1 MKSKFLFSSDIVY
14 LNHGSFGACPKVVFE
29 NYQYWQRK
37 LEESP
42 VQFITKTGIEA
53 LDKSKQALAEYINC
67 EKEDFFFTAN
77 PTTAVNTIMRSLKL
91 DAGDEILSTDLEYG
105 ALDYMWEFYAKK
117 NNVKYIRQSIDL
129 PLLDKDHFLEMF
141 WKGYNERTKVIFISQ
156 ITSATAIIFPVK
168 EIVDKAKELGL
179 ITIVDGA
186 HVPGQIDLDIKEL
199 DPDFYT
205 GALHKWLL
213 APKGNTFLYVKK
225 LYQKELDPLIVS
237 WGYGNPITERGQF
250 LDYHEYNG
258 TRDFS
263 AYLVV
268 PELLKFRKDENWDEL
283 ITKCKQSVLEW
294 YPKFCDLLDTEP
306 LCPVN
311 GDFLGQM
318 FTVNISTNQPKE
330 LKEELF
336 NRFKIEIPITEYKGG
351 FGVRLSIQ
359 PYTEQS
365 EIRFLYDSLKKLKDE
380 GKLIN

>member
-117 NNVKYIRQSIDL
+117 NNVKYIRQKIEL
-129 PLLDKDHFLEMF
+129 PIISKEHFLEVF
-141 WKGYNERTKVIFISQ
+141 WSGYTEKTKVVFISQ
-156 ITSATAIIFPVK
+156 ITSATALILPIE
-168 EIVDKAKELGL
+168 EIVVKAKELGL
-179 ITIVDGA
+179 VTIIDGA

-283 ITKCKQSVLEW
+283 IAKCKQSVLEW

-311 GDFLGQM
+311 GDFPGQM